1 MKYFKMLFV
10 SAMCLI
16 LKQVSFAQ
24 EKVNV
29 NGHDVGTWFSH
40 NWMWITI
47 AIVVLLILLLSV
59 SGGTKRKTTTIVR
72 DNEGSIKSVTT
83 KEEVD

>member
-10 SAMCLI
+10 SAMFLI
-16 LKQVSFAQ
+16 FKQVSFAQ

-29 NGHDVGTWFSH
+29 NGHDVGTWFSR

-47 AIVVLLILLLSV
+47 AIVVLLILLLSTN
-59 SGGTKRKTTTIVR
+59 GGTKKTTTIVR
-72 DNEGSIKSVTT
+72 DNDGTVKSVTT
-83 KEEVD
+83 KEEID